1 MTEKEIILKQIDILQ
16 ARQETEGLNVDEHY
30 SAWVHRS
37 ASQDIGG
44 NTSTITATLYFSCDC
59 IISSGDGNS
68 QQSEADNSSIK
79 AGDKVRVLVNA
90 TYDGGSFIMYYDTY
104 DVLEVNGDR
113 AVIGIGDTV
122 TCAINTCNI
131 ERV

>member
-30 SAWVHRS
+30 SAWVDWS
-37 ASQDIGG
+37 ASQDI
-44 NTSTITATLYFSCDC
+44 
-59 IISSGDGNS
+59 GDGNS